1 MSTLPPYT
9 AEDGSFKS
17 TFQPNQV
24 GYAFELLR
32 WIYNHNNMTIDEKR
46 KYLVQLEDMLE
57 KDFKEQFGLNSTIE
71 RLSEKL

>member
-24 GYAFELLR
+24 GYAFE
-32 WIYNHNNMTIDEKR
+32 
-46 KYLVQLEDMLE
+46 
-57 KDFKEQFGLNSTIE
+57 DFEVVDYQHHAAIKAPVAV
-71 RLSEKL
+71 